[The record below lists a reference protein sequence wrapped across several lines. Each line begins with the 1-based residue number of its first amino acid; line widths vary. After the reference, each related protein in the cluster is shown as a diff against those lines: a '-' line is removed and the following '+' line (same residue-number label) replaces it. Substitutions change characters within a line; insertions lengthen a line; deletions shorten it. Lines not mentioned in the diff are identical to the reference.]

1 MSSLFLSSNFTNDKT
16 DNNANNDFFSKSMNQ
31 SENLSSKYEKYKN
44 QLLNTSPQS
53 MLFSSNNDSTSTIAE
68 LKKLYDERIISLYN
82 NIRVTT
88 LQLQTDDLL
97 STMRNDIS
105 TSQNSEFI
113 LSRTKEI
120 IDGEFYSEKEKTIS
134 KLIEEN
140 AALRGALSDTMR
152 DKNTYNDEYI
162 NKLKE
167 MNIAQDIKIKQN
179 EKTISEQNEHINE
192 LLNENSEIGKQS
204 QNEIER
210 LNKVINVI
218 EIDLATAEQSQREQ
232 SETIA
237 SLTKQLNDSALLIR
251 KHVEEG
257 KSKQKLIEQYEK
269 ERMDIMS
276 KYGMIE
282 KNLGDEKEK
291 NEVIKEKYSSMY
303 NEMQNGMKSLS
314 QEWER
319 RNKKMQSEYEKII
332 NEIERKNKNEIESLK
347 KKHEIENMRNI
358 NEIKDL
364 KIKNE
369 QFRELTTKYIKIDEH
384 ERIIRDKIKEEKEKM
399 KNEITTQSALI
410 ESEYKSKLKLLSDEK
425 RKEINDIN
433 LNYKSKIELIE
444 NENANL
450 KKMINDLNAEKESA
464 IDNIKRTQMIIE
476 DKEKEIQNLNEKSEI
491 VTERENRTIS
501 ENSILKT
508 EIISLKDEI
517 GNQNDKISSLLQ
529 QYKLCEENLNKYKN
543 DKNSQKEI
551 ILQNENKIESL
562 EKKLNEFKL
571 EISDKEK
578 EVLNLEKK
586 VKEQQ
591 KFYNSLIEENFEK
604 NEKIK
609 NFVASTIKM
618 LKYQIKSLD
627 DYTKNEIESIKKETE
642 NKMKLF
648 ISKIANILSI
658 YAKEKKQNEKL
669 FEDTKSN
676 YTTQISTLQSILN
689 TALNSMNES
698 KNEFLSEINSIK
710 SECEQLNK
718 CHSEE
723 IASKEKIFESQ
734 LSKIENE
741 LREAQFENEKMK
753 RDIKNKVSSLNQK
766 EEQIKTLTN
775 KLMEQTEQIFQYKK
789 ETEQIISSKDNKIS
803 QLQNVV
809 NQSLHSLNKGV
820 NSVQI
825 ANQLDSEVKELIR
838 TAKINSLYDR
848 LSEIK
853 IPSINSK

>member
-1 MSSLFLSSNFTNDKT
+1 MSSLFLSSNLTNDKT
-16 DNNANNDFFSKSMNQ
+16 DNNANHDFFSKSMNQ

-53 MLFSSNNDSTSTIAE
+53 MLFSTNNDSTSTISE

-97 STMRNDIS
+97 STMRNDIT

-113 LSRTKEI
+113 ISRTKEI
-120 IDGEFYSEKEKTIS
+120 IDDEFYSEKEKTIS

-140 AALRGALSDTMR
+140 AALRATLSDTMR
-152 DKNTYNDEYI
+152 DKNIYNDEYI

-179 EKTISEQNEHINE
+179 EKTISEQKEHINE
-192 LLNENSEIGKQS
+192 LLNENSQIGNQS
-204 QNEIER
+204 KNEIER

-232 SETIA
+232 NETIS

-251 KHVEEG
+251 KHIEEG

-269 ERMDIMS
+269 ERVDIMN

-314 QEWER
+314 EEWER
-319 RNKKMQSEYEKII
+319 RNKKIQSEYEKII

-347 KKHEIENMRNI
+347 NKHEMENMRNI
-358 NEIKDL
+358 SEIKDL
-364 KIKNE
+364 KVKNE
-369 QFRELTTKYIKIDEH
+369 QFRTIATRYIKIDEH
-384 ERIIRDKIKEEKEKM
+384 ERIIHDKIKEEKEKM
-399 KNEITTQSALI
+399 SNEIKAQSSLF
-410 ESEYKSKLKLLSDEK
+410 ENEFKSKLQSLSEEK

-433 LNYKSKIELIE
+433 LKYKNKIEQIE
-444 NENANL
+444 NDNENL
-450 KKMINDLNAEKESA
+450 KKMINDINIEKEYVT
-464 IDNIKRTQMIIE
+464 DNIKKLQIINE
-476 DKEKEIQNLNEKSEI
+476 DKEKENQNLSEI
-491 VTERENRTIS
+491 IIERNN
-501 ENSILKT
+501 ENSIMKT
-508 EIISLKDEI
+508 EINSLKDEI
-517 GNQNDKISSLLQ
+517 ENQKDKINSLLQ
-529 QYKLCEENLNKYKN
+529 QYKLCEDNLNKYKE

-551 ILQNENKIESL
+551 ITQNENKIEIL
-562 EKKLNEFKL
+562 EKKLNEINFVK
-571 EISDKEK
+571 SDKEK
-578 EVLNLEKK
+578 EIFNLEKK
-586 VKEQQ
+586 LKEQQ
-591 KFYNSLIEENFEK
+591 NFYKNIIDECFEK

-609 NFVASTIKM
+609 NYLSSTIKM
-618 LKYQIKSLD
+618 LKYQIKSFN

-658 YAKEKKQNEKL
+658 YVKEKKEKEKL

-676 YTTQISTLQSILN
+676 YNSQISTLQSILN
-689 TALNSMNES
+689 TALNSIKES
-698 KNEFLSEINSIK
+698 KSEFISEINSIK
-710 SECEQLNK
+710 SECEKLNK
-718 CHSEE
+718 CHIEE
-723 IASKEKIFESQ
+723 IASKEKKFKSQ
-734 LSKIENE
+734 LSKIEND
-741 LREAQFENEKMK
+741 LKEAQFENEKMQ

-775 KLMEQTEQIFQYKK
+775 KLMEQTDQIFKYKK
-789 ETEQIISSKDNKIS
+789 ETEQIIANKDNKIS

-838 TAKINSLYDR
+838 TAKRNSLNDS